1 MPVMKRKDI
10 MNNDKIVLYGMGAHA
25 KNALAQY
32 HVPVSKIEAV
42 IDNSPEK
49 VREFLE
55 GSGIQ
60 VYTWEEFVNGEG
72 SVNCP
77 IIISSF
83 LHQEEIKR
91 QILNSGLF
99 REDQIVYIDEWCS
112 KAMGEESADTYW
124 MHDQY
129 KRLKDMPKIKDSA
142 LKNAMVL
149 SDRISA
155 IKRMPK
161 GLVAAEVGVAF
172 GDLSEKIFEIM
183 QPEKFYGIDVFQ
195 EDVKG
200 FWNDNKFEKSGMTH
214 LQWYENRFRH
224 EIETGRFE
232 VRQGFSWDVLAMFPD
247 AYFDYVYLDAAHD
260 YDCVLKDVTML
271 KKKVK
276 EGGIIQFN
284 DYIRYDYNGGQVYG
298 VCPVVNQFIDET
310 NSEVLYYCLSLD
322 GYDDIVVRYL
332 R

>member
-1 MPVMKRKDI
+1 
-10 MNNDKIVLYGMGAHA
+10 MNDEKIVLYAWGGHA
-25 KNALAQY
+25 KNMLAQY
-32 HVPVSKIEAV
+32 RVPVSKIESV

-49 VREFLE
+49 AREFLE

-60 VYTWEEFVNGEG
+60 VFTWKEFVERGNFC
-72 SVNCP
+72 NCQ
-77 IIISSF
+77 IVISSF
-83 LHQEEIKR
+83 LHQEEIKE
-91 QILNSGLF
+91 QLLNSGLF
-99 REDQIVYIDEWCS
+99 HEDQIVYIDEWCS
-112 KAMGEESADTYW
+112 KVVGEERADAYW
-124 MHDQY
+124 MRDQY
-129 KRLKDMPKIKDSA
+129 KRLKDMPKIKESA
-142 LKNAMVL
+142 LKNAVVV

-155 IKRMPK
+155 IKRMRK
-161 GLVAAEVGVAF
+161 GVIAAEVGVAF

-195 EDVKG
+195 EDIKG
-200 FWNDNKFEKSGMTH
+200 FWNDNKFERAGMTH
-214 LQWYENRFRH
+214 LQWYENRFRN
-224 EIETGRFE
+224 EIETGKFE
-232 VRQGFSWDVLAMFPD
+232 VRQGLSWEALAAFPD

-284 DYIRYDYNGGQVYG
+284 DYIRYDYKGGQVYG

-322 GYDDIVVRYL
+322 GYDDIVVRYM